1 MGGAARV
8 SGLPSPREELVV
20 AGARRSPVE
29 RDHLTTAERAA
40 MTPQPHVPEFR
51 QNGMTQQVP
60 SPEHRATGAP
70 GPVPGG
76 RRSTRQP
83 AAPTPFPVSETAV
96 SQADGDA

>member
-1 MGGAARV
+1 MGGAALV
-8 SGLPSPREELVV
+8 SRAPIPREESVV

-29 RDHLTTAERAA
+29 RDPLTVDSAA

-51 QNGMTQQVP
+51 QNATTPHAP
-60 SPEHRATGAP
+60 SPEHRVTGSSGAT
-70 GPVPGG
+70 PGG

-83 AAPTPFPVSETAV
+83 AAPTPIPVSETAV